1 MEKKHK
7 EAIHLKRQK
16 ERETDFLREINHMYQ
31 EFLCHLRE
39 SFVSLKNATTSFQ
52 YTGDLWNV
60 VQLTYMSSGSEMLRG
75 RPEYFSVL
83 SSHTSRRAASC

>member
-39 SFVSLKNATTSFQ
+39 SFFSWKNAITSFQ
-52 YTGDLWNV
+52 YTGD
-60 VQLTYMSSGSEMLRG
+60 
-75 RPEYFSVL
+75 
-83 SSHTSRRAASC
+83 